1 MLSSL
6 LQIPFMCNQFNVQQ
20 SWNIK
25 IPSLLKW
32 SSCIKFVIVPL
43 KHFDMHYC
51 ILVYTLL
58 CCAIALSHFTILLLL
73 NAFVLL
79 YFFVAFCCVF
89 LNFFQLHT
97 NFIDHQVL
105 ILFPFLVLWSTQYSN
120 YPLKPFFILI
130 FFKILQIFLNP
141 LFSLFVT

>member
-6 LQIPFMCNQFNVQQ
+6 LQIPFMCNQFNVQK

-25 IPSLLKW
+25 IPPLLKW

-51 ILVYTLL
+51 ILVYALL
-58 CCAIALSHFTILLLL
+58 CSAIALLHFTILLFL

-79 YFFVAFCCVF
+79 YFCVAFCCVF

-97 NFIDHQVL
+97 NY
-105 ILFPFLVLWSTQYSN
+105 LFPFLVLWSTQYSN
-120 YPLKPFFILI
+120 YPVKPFFILN
-130 FFKILQIFLNP
+130 FLKILQIFLNP